1 MKTLKELVFR
11 PKNRG
16 LIVVRKTSMQA
27 QRQGLHAETGLQILQ
42 NLIQALHLLGVITAQ
57 KKSVTLFGQ
66 FPTRRN
72 QAVKLLA
79 HHGLFRGT
87 KGPFVGRARPIGRFG
102 SGVLSAVRFQKNSF
116 ETHQQIKPLVR
127 AGQPSLQII
136 GHPVPA
142 LFGRGHEH
150 GPIAVP

>member
-57 KKSVTLFGQ
+57 KS
-66 FPTRRN
+66 R
-72 QAVKLLA
+72 
-79 HHGLFRGT
+79 
-87 KGPFVGRARPIGRFG
+87 
-102 SGVLSAVRFQKNSF
+102 
-116 ETHQQIKPLVR
+116 
-127 AGQPSLQII
+127 
-136 GHPVPA
+136 
-142 LFGRGHEH
+142 
-150 GPIAVP
+150 